1 MNKKITT
8 AMLIAAMTMSI
19 MACNG
24 KSVETQAP
32 TTEILPTTETI
43 MTTNTPDTE
52 EDIQENNAVDRFI
65 EIYNDSYDDKITD
78 ISDLD
83 IQGDDYRTEYRLGAF
98 KKAVGKKGIL
108 DQNEIEIITYG
119 YSNSAIR
126 FYMTTDSMD
135 DATKICRNIIH
146 LLDNSISDDEITE
159 EFDSLDTTKY
169 ASLYLGDTGY
179 IGGYIDNC
187 TFMIDCNKIKF

>member
-1 MNKKITT
+1 MKRRITA
-8 AMLIAAMTMSI
+8 AMLIAATAMSV

-24 KSVETQAP
+24 KSAETQAP
-32 TTEILPTTETI
+32 TSETLITTETTA
-43 MTTNTPDTE
+43 TTDTTDTE
-52 EDIQENNAVDRFI
+52 ESTQEGSAVDRFI

-187 TFMIDCNKIKF
+187 TFIIDCSKIKF